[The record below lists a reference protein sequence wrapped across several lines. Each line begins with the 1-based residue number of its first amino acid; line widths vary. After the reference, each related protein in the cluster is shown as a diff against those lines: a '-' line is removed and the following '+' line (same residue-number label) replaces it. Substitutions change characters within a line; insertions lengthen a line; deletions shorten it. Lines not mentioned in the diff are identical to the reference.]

1 MIKNIFSIPHFAV
14 MFFWICCH
22 PGFGFSAGSEVQNVT
37 FIDQTKTLGFED
49 KYDNYGIA
57 FLDINKDGYYDLYV
71 NNHTFRDTFIYINLE
86 GKKFQKINAVQF
98 GIRRGGD
105 KHGAAASDINNDG
118 WTDIY
123 QVIGGRRGL
132 GKGGQHNFLYIYDQN
147 RKKFR
152 DMTVRLLARDPF
164 GRGRGAAVVDYSKN
178 GLPDIFVSN
187 QQSSFNDFS
196 KNKLYRQMPDG
207 KFIEVSKPLNL
218 SFSAKTFAWHDF
230 DNDGYQDL
238 YIDKSNSI
246 YWNIKGDHFSSKQ
259 NVARRENPWSSYS
272 VKVVLDAENDG
283 FLDFF
288 YFDPRYPRSE
298 DSCFT
303 DEVGDLVIHMAMRK
317 YHVDRDKVRVYT
329 DSRDIDI
336 LYLEHRNVVKPTKD
350 TPANPGLKLYVGKE
364 KMLKIHRKPIKTLS
378 LVNITPGTPP
388 MDEDGI
394 YIFVDESG
402 YLNIVG
408 RGRRVKN
415 VNESFDLILRSK
427 RPFTKLTTEGLELTP
442 GAKKPPLN
450 FYLKNPGK
458 KQFVQKT
465 LKVKGAHNDLYGIIN
480 GTPGDF
486 NNDGFMDI
494 FLAGAKM
501 YEGNDFLLLND
512 GHGGFLSNP
521 LPTYSSRRGRKAVYV
536 WDLNNDGLLDVFI
549 AESMHI
555 TKGRHTVL
563 KNVTK
568 TGNQWIEIVLRGSG
582 KTSRDAIGTR
592 VELHTP
598 RGVQVREVGE
608 MIGENMSVLPLH
620 FGLGKEGIV
629 SKVLVYWNSGVK
641 EIKGTDLK
649 INTRNLIVE

>member
-1 MIKNIFSIPHFAV
+1 

-22 PGFGFSAGSEVQNVT
+22 PVFGLSAGSEVQREVQREVQNVT

-71 NNHTFRDTFIYINLE
+71 NHHTFRNAVIYINLG
-86 GKKFQKINAVQF
+86 GKKFQEIDAVEF
-98 GIRRGGD
+98 GIKKGGD
-105 KHGAAASDINNDG
+105 KHGVAASDINNDG

-123 QVIGGRRGL
+123 EVIGGRRGL
-132 GKGGQHNFLYIYDQN
+132 GKEEQNNYLYIYDQSQ
-147 RKKFR
+147 KKFR
-152 DMTVRLLARDPF
+152 NMTVRLLAGDPF
-164 GRGRGAAVVDYSKN
+164 GRGRGAAVVDYRRN

-187 QQSSFNDFS
+187 QHSSFNDFS
-196 KNKLYRQMPDG
+196 KNKMYRQMPDG
-207 KFIEVSKPLNL
+207 TFIEVSKPLNL
-218 SFSAKTFAWHDF
+218 SFPAETFAWHDF

-259 NVARRENPWSSYS
+259 NLARRENPWSSYS
-272 VKVVLDAENDG
+272 VKVILDAENDG
-283 FLDFF
+283 FLDIF
-288 YFDPRYPRSE
+288 YFDYRYPRSE
-298 DSCFT
+298 DSCFI
-303 DEVGDLVIHMAMRK
+303 DEDGDLFIHMEMGKDR
-317 YHVDRDKVRVYT
+317 VDQDKVRVYT
-329 DSRDIDI
+329 GSRDIDI
-336 LYLEHRNVVKPTKD
+336 LFLEHRNAVKATKD
-350 TPANPGLKLYVGKE
+350 KAANPGLKLYVGKE

-388 MDEDGI
+388 MNEDGI

-402 YLNIVG
+402 YLNIAA
-408 RGRRVKN
+408 RGRKVKN
-415 VNESFDLILRSK
+415 VYERFDLILRSK

-465 LKVKGAHNDLYGIIN
+465 LKVKGDHNDLYGIIN

-494 FLAGAKM
+494 FLVGAEM
-501 YEGNDFLLLND
+501 NVLLLND
-512 GHGGFLSNP
+512 GHGGFLFNS
-521 LPTYSSRRGRKAVYV
+521 LPNDAGGRRKKAVYV
-536 WDLNNDGLLDVFI
+536 WDIDNDGLLDVFMAKRLLI
-549 AESMHI
+549 
-555 TKGRHTVL
+555 KGGHTVL

-568 TGNQWIEIVLRGSG
+568 TGNQWIEIVPRGSG

-649 INTRNLIVE
+649 INSRNLIVE